1 MEVFSVLRIMLDN
14 TRLIGGG
21 GGGALGGLHNAD
33 CTFYGKFNFK
43 PDNVQVIH

>member
-14 TRLIGGG
+14 TRLI